1 MPKKKSS
8 EVNKNVFLNFRTAGW
23 VEIMAGR
30 IGVKTP
36 DLSPEQAKAKAVSW
50 MIGLV
55 RLNN

>member
-1 MPKKKSS
+1 MTKKRSE
-8 EVNKNVFLNFRTAGW
+8 EVNKNILINFRTAGW